1 MSSMENSE
9 IIKALE
15 TNSRT
20 PNYNK
25 WIFDNLKDFLGK
37 SILEIGSGIGNITA
51 YIAEYTDAQLVLTE
65 ILDEFLVVLK
75 KRYVLK
81 NNIKI
86 FKCNVLDEEFVK
98 LVSDFNID
106 TVLCIN
112 VLEHIEDD
120 LKVLHQIKRII
131 KKEGHIIVLV
141 PAFNFLYSR
150 WDSVIGHY
158 KRYTKQEILKLLN
171 LAGFRIKKAYYMNFM
186 GLFAWFFSAKIL
198 SLSPASANGIVSKQA
213 IFFDRYAV
221 NSLSVIERIVHPPFG
236 LSVFAVGTPG

>member
-15 TNSRT
+15 ANSKT

-25 WIFDNLKDFLGK
+25 WIFDNLKNFLGE
-37 SILEIGSGIGNITA
+37 SILEIGSGIGNITT
-51 YIAEYTDAQLVLTE
+51 YISENTGSQLVLTE
-65 ILDEFLVVLK
+65 ILDEFLAVLK
-75 KRYVLK
+75 KRYGSR

-86 FKCNVLDEEFVK
+86 FKCDVLDKEFVE
-98 LVSDFNID
+98 LVSKFDID

-112 VLEHIEDD
+112 VLEHLEDD
-120 LKVLHQIKRII
+120 LKALCQIKRII
-131 KKEGHIIVLV
+131 KKEGHIVILV

-158 KRYTKQEILKLLN
+158 KRYNKERLVRLLS
-171 LAGFRIKKAYYMNFM
+171 LAGFRIKKVYYMNFM
-186 GLFAWFFSAKIL
+186 GFFAWFFSAKIL
-198 SLSPASANGIVSKQA
+198 NLSPASANSIVSKQA

-221 NSLSVIERIVHPPFG
+221 NPSSVIEGIVHPPFG
-236 LSVFAVGTPG
+236 LSVFAVGTPE